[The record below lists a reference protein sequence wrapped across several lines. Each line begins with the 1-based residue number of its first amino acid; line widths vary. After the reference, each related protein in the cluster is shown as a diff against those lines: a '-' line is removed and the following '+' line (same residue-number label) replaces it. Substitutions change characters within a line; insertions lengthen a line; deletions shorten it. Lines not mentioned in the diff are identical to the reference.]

1 MKTIYSIGRDPGCD
15 IYLYDDR
22 NVISRTHAILKIGKG
37 GKYFISDQSMNGT
50 YVNGIKIAQGV
61 PVPVTRKDIISF
73 AHMAELDWGM
83 VPNPYGR
90 LLGTIAISAL
100 VVLAVCGIVWGVLK
114 YQSADQAET
123 QESVPVQMAPAPP
136 PPPAPAVDENAK
148 DIVAEKNKEIEA
160 AVKARKKKA
169 AEKAKAEEKT
179 AEKAETKANSEVT
192 KKAETQKDTLTFDPI
207 V

>member
-22 NVISRTHAILKIGKG
+22 NVISRTHAILKVGKG

-61 PVPVTRKDIISF
+61 QVPVTRKDIVSF
-73 AHMAELDWGM
+73 AHIAELDWGM

-90 LLGTIAISAL
+90 IWGFIAVSVL

-114 YQSADQAET
+114 YHSAYSDET
-123 QESVPVQMAPAPP
+123 QEPVPVQMTTPLPPVSAPA
-136 PPPAPAVDENAK
+136 ADDNVK
-148 DIVAEKNKEIEA
+148 DIVAEKNKEIEN

-169 AEKAKAEEKT
+169 AEKSKTDEEAKTNEKT
-179 AEKAETKANSEVT
+179 ETEASEKSTA
-192 KKAETQKDTLTFDPI
+192 QKDTLTFDPI